1 MTLALQAFASGE
13 TPARAL
19 AEMIGAS
26 FGLVRSHV
34 FPDGELL
41 PTVPQPGR
49 TTIVYLSLDRPNDKL
64 VELVLAAE
72 AWRRLGARRLILVAP
87 YLAYMRQD
95 VAFAEGQAI
104 SQRAVARLLDRT
116 FDQVVTVNAHLHRT
130 PDLQDLFVHALGQNL
145 SAGPPIADW
154 LLAQGLG
161 EAVVLGP
168 DVESGRLVTEVA
180 GALGAPW
187 ACFSKIRRGDREV
200 ELTLQ
205 RVLRLEGRS
214 IVLVDDI
221 CSSGATLAAAIKAA
235 RQRGAAD
242 VLAVVV
248 HALMDDRAEALLL
261 DAGATRVVSTDSVPH
276 RTNGIPLA
284 RLLAGALRQEAAA

>member
-1 MTLALQAFASGE
+1 VTLALHAFPDGE
-13 TPARAL
+13 AL
-19 AEMIGAS
+19 ARPVADALGAG
-26 FGLVRSHV
+26 FGLVRTHR

-41 PTVPQPGR
+41 PTVPPPAR
-49 TTIVYLSLDRPNDKL
+49 TTIVYRSLDRPNEKL

-130 PDLQDLFVHALGQNL
+130 SDLQDLFVHALAQDL

-168 DVESGRLVTEVA
+168 DVESGPLVAEVA
-180 GALGAPW
+180 GALGTPW
-187 ACFSKIRRGDREV
+187 ACFSKQRRGDRAV

-205 RVLRLEGRS
+205 GGPPLRDRAV
-214 IVLVDDI
+214 VLVDDI
-221 CSSGATLAAAIKAA
+221 CSSGATLAGAVRAA
-235 RQRGAAD
+235 RARGAAD
-242 VLAVVV
+242 VQVVVV
-248 HALMDDRAEALLL
+248 HALMAPGAEAALAE
-261 DAGATRVVSTDSVPH
+261 AGASRIVSTDTVPH
-276 RTNGIPLA
+276 PTNGIPLA
-284 RLLAGALRQEAAA
+284 RLLAGALRQEAAQ